1 MSAFF
6 NLAKAV
12 PSGVPSRTR
21 LRWLAEKHTPFLS
34 SSGKEENRTPKVL
47 PRQLSTNGGGR
58 IRTYGRF
65 TASGFQDQRIRPLC
79 HSPIMCLSAAIWV

>member
-12 PSGVPSRTR
+12 PSGVPSCSR
-21 LRWLAEKHTPFLS
+21 LRWLTDKHTLS
-34 SSGKEENRTPKVL
+34 SVAAEGERIELPRVL
-47 PRQLSTNGGGR
+47 PRRLSTNGGGR

-65 TASGFQDQRIRPLC
+65 TTSGFQDQRIRPLC
-79 HSPIMCLSAAIWV
+79 HSPIMCLSVAIWV